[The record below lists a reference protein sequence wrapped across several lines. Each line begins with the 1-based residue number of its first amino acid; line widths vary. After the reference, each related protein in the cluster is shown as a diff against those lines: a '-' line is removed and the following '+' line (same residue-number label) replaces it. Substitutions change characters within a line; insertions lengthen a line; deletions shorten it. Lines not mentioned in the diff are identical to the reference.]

1 MKLQKK
7 YMKKFRRS
15 TILSVN
21 VDIRSFVFMLALFS
35 SCNSYNMK
43 SEYCS
48 DFYREENYDKIV
60 QLNKTIVTAATRVD
74 VLLLDEKGVFKTW
87 ILSQDEID
95 ELINHLPNCTVL
107 HGQTS
112 GLLTCV
118 YDERTNELGILLSTR
133 TITGTTR
140 KMAVTLTEKY
150 IIAITKSRP
159 PDEVEDS
166 RHFGRDSGFDE

>member
-1 MKLQKK
+1 MKLQKMN
-7 YMKKFRRS
+7 MKKFRRS

-43 SEYCS
+43 SENCS
-48 DFYREENYDKIV
+48 DFYREANDDKIV
-60 QLNKTIVTAATRVD
+60 QLNKTIVTAATRVH
-74 VLLLDEKGVFKTW
+74 VLLLEKGVFKTW

-112 GLLTCV
+112 GLLTSV
-118 YDERTNELGILLSTR
+118 YDERTNKLGILLSTR
-133 TITGTTR
+133 KI
-140 KMAVTLTEKY
+140 AVTLTEKY

-166 RHFGRDSGFDE
+166 RHFGRDSGVDE